1 MNHTLLTLSCLIF
14 PITGCFANA
23 NLSLGSYEV
32 VGEGYIRLQSG
43 EDFAYLRG
51 GNFITK
57 DGAVVHTSGWRLTPP
72 VYVPQ
77 DATSVYVLANGHVK
91 ASTPAGEKA
100 IGLLTLAL
108 FPSGTKFQERNGLMF
123 TNEKPKFAIP
133 STNGSGSIR
142 KVIEIKTHATENKN
156 RVVPNTGKPRIELDS
171 TIEVRSTVLT
181 LNDIA
186 KISAEGNWKMRL
198 EKVSLGASP
207 KVGSDRVCTLIT
219 LHSALRASG
228 IDVNA
233 VDIHMPERVV
243 IKRASRILSAQ
254 ELERYALEQLQEKG
268 LSANEYQLQTNVS
281 ERRIADGDVVFK
293 TLYFKGSDTNIV
305 MTIAGSVQNERQF
318 TQQLVFVKNSVA
330 NLNALKTGQ
339 VVPVVLVSNA
349 ITVTTQGVIRS
360 ISSDGTIT
368 VLINETKAILT
379 GTYKQDGTVEVK
391 L

>member
-1 MNHTLLTLSCLIF
+1 MNRVSLAISCFIF
-14 PITGCFANA
+14 HVAVCFSNA
-23 NLSLGSYEV
+23 NLALGSYEV
-32 VGEGYIRLQSG
+32 VGEGYIRLQFG
-43 EDFAYLRG
+43 EEFAYIRG

-91 ASTPAGEKA
+91 ASTPVGEKA

-108 FPSGTKFQERNGLMF
+108 FPSGTKFQERSGLLF
-123 TNEKPKFAIP
+123 TSEKPKFAIP
-133 STNGSGSIR
+133 NTNGGGSIR
-142 KVIEIKTHATENKN
+142 KATEAKTNVSEHKN
-156 RVVPNTGKPRIELDS
+156 RVVPNSGKPRIELDS
-171 TIEVRSTVLT
+171 IIEVRSTVLT
-181 LNDIA
+181 LAEIA

-207 KVGSDRVCTLIT
+207 KVGNDRICTLVTI
-219 LHSALRASG
+219 HSALRASG

-233 VDIHMPERVV
+233 VDIHMPERVIV
-243 IKRASRILSAQ
+243 KRASRIVSAQ
-254 ELERYALEQLQEKG
+254 EFTKYASEQLQEKG
-268 LSANEYQLQTNVS
+268 IPENEYQLQTNVT
-281 ERRIADGDVVFK
+281 ERRIADGDISFK
-293 TLYFKGSDTNIV
+293 TLYFKESDTNIV
-305 MTIAGSVQNERQF
+305 ITIECSVQNERQF
-318 TQQLVFVKNSVA
+318 SQQLVFVRNTVA

-349 ITVTTQGVIRS
+349 VTVTTQGVIRS

-368 VLINETKAILT
+368 VLISETKAILT
-379 GTYKQDGTVEVK
+379 GKYKQDGTVEVK

>member
-1 MNHTLLTLSCLIF
+1 MNRKFLTISCLIF
-14 PITGCFANA
+14 QITICFPNM

-43 EDFAYLRG
+43 EEFAYIRG

-123 TNEKPKFAIP
+123 TNEKPKFVIP
-133 STNGSGSIR
+133 STNGTGSIR
-142 KVIEIKTHATENKN
+142 KVAEAKIYEPENKN
-156 RVVPNTGKPRIELDS
+156 QVVPNTGKPRIELDS
-171 TIEVRSTVLT
+171 IIEVRSTVLT
-181 LNDIA
+181 LAEIA
-186 KISAEGNWKMRL
+186 NISAEGNWKMRL

-207 KVGSDRVCTLIT
+207 KVGNDRICTLVTI
-219 LHSALRASG
+219 HSALRASG

-243 IKRASRILSAQ
+243 VKRASRILSSQ
-254 ELERYALEQLQEKG
+254 ELEKYACKQIQEKG
-268 LSANEYQLQTNVS
+268 LPVNEYQLQTNVI
-281 ERRIADGDVVFK
+281 ERRIADGDISFK

-305 MTIAGSVQNERQF
+305 ITIEGSVQNERQF

-339 VVPVVLVSNA
+339 VVPVVLVSNS

>member
-1 MNHTLLTLSCLIF
+1 MNRIFITISNFIFLIAA
-14 PITGCFANA
+14 CFSNA

-43 EDFAYLRG
+43 DEFAYLRG

-77 DATSVYVLANGHVK
+77 DATAVYILANGHVK

-123 TNEKPKFAIP
+123 TNEKPKFTIP

-142 KVIEIKTHATENKN
+142 KVIETKTNESENKN
-156 RVVPNTGKPRIELDS
+156 RAIPNTGKPRIELDS
-171 TIEVRSTVLT
+171 VIEVRSTVLT
-181 LNDIA
+181 LADIA
-186 KISAEGNWKMRL
+186 KISADSVWKTRL
-198 EKVSLGASP
+198 GKVSLGASP
-207 KVGSDRVCTLIT
+207 RVGNDRICTLVT
-219 LHSALRASG
+219 LHSALRAAG

-243 IKRASRILSAQ
+243 VKRAYRILSSQ
-254 ELERYALEQLQEKG
+254 ELEQHARKQIKEKG
-268 LSANEYQLQTNVS
+268 LQANEYQLQTNIV
-281 ERRIADGDVVFK
+281 ERRIADGEISFK
-293 TLYFKGSDTNIV
+293 TLYFKESSTNIV
-305 MTIAGSVQNERQF
+305 ITIEGSVQNERQF
-318 TQQLVFVKNSVA
+318 TQQLIFVKNSVA

-339 VVPVVLVSNA
+339 VVPVILVSNA

-379 GTYKQDGTVEVK
+379 GIYKQDGTVEVK